1 MTEIDKILILFE
13 QDPSF
18 IFIFIALMILTIRAT
33 ITLETITGFL
43 LLTNAKTIEKFLLIE
58 IKPKEEIQI

>member
-18 IFIFIALMILTIRAT
+18 IFYDFNNKSNYYAGNYNRVFIV
-33 ITLETITGFL
+33 
-43 LLTNAKTIEKFLLIE
+43 N
-58 IKPKEEIQI
+58 